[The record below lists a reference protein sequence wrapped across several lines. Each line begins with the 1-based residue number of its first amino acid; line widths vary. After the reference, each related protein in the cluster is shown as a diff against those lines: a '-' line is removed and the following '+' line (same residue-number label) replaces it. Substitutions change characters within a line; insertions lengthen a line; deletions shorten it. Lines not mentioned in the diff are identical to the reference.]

1 MQSRFTT
8 SQLYLRKYLLRILS
22 CLMFKHAA
30 DESQNTLRITFFRR
44 FSYQRL
50 YQMMYLT
57 AVKPYAIADL
67 ADINED
73 FFIPVYIGL
82 FHLVVTVG
90 AFTFFF
96 RSSNFR
102 SVNNTLK
109 IAPEVLQPSRFHKQ
123 FKLAGIKPD
132 AVTDGTIIQLYILI
146 LNNQSIL
153 MTYRTHHITVFL
165 NSIIRV

>member
-22 CLMFKHAA
+22 CLMFKHVA

-57 AVKPYAIADL
+57 AV
-67 ADINED
+67 
-73 FFIPVYIGL
+73 
-82 FHLVVTVG
+82 
-90 AFTFFF
+90 
-96 RSSNFR
+96 
-102 SVNNTLK
+102 
-109 IAPEVLQPSRFHKQ
+109 
-123 FKLAGIKPD
+123 KPD